1 MDARSAATSHD
12 NADTGSDETDG
23 LDQMADGGTG
33 SVGDRSQVE
42 VEQHLA
48 DDGFDAEFGARPD
61 AAVLCFTCHREF
73 PADQLCADDARR
85 VEGESDPSDMAIVVP
100 VTCPHCGAA
109 GVLSL
114 QFGPM
119 AGAEE
124 SEVIASMSRTAAAF
138 DARPSAS

>member
-1 MDARSAATSHD
+1 MDAPSSATSHD
-12 NADTGSDETDG
+12 TSASGDTEG
-23 LDQMADGGTG
+23 LDVMDGGGTG

-42 VEQHLA
+42 VERRLA
-48 DDGFDAEFGARPD
+48 EDGFDAQFGARPD

-85 VEGESDPSDMAIVVP
+85 VEGESDPADMAIVVP

-109 GVLSL
+109 GTLSL

-124 SEVIASMSRTAAAF
+124 SEVLASMSRTATSF
-138 DARPSAS
+138 DARPSNP